1 MTSLI
6 EIDSW
11 WLVLVG
17 TLSFLLNSA
26 ACILAMIHQKRKA
39 DLLLRESQRELRGRI
54 RQLEEEA
61 ASFQHEQ
68 SDRWS
73 EIRNAIARLEFRS
86 RGASERMQ
94 RPSMVVLDKK
104 HQVCSLARK
113 GLATEEI
120 SKKLNL
126 YNGETELVL
135 GLKNFGARTELN
147 DARTSLQ

>member
-1 MTSLI
+1 MTSLMGF
-6 EIDSW
+6 DTW

-17 TLSFLLNSA
+17 TLSFLLNSV
-26 ACILAMIHQKRKA
+26 ACILAIVHQKRKA
-39 DLLLRESQRELRGRI
+39 DLLFRESQQGLRRRI
-54 RQLEEEA
+54 HKLEEDA
-61 ASFQHEQ
+61 AHFQREQ
-68 SDRWS
+68 SDLWS
-73 EIRNAIARLEFRS
+73 EIRNTIARLEFRS
-86 RGASERMQ
+86 HGASERMQ
-94 RPSMVVLDKK
+94 RHSMVGLDKK

-126 YNGETELVL
+126 YMGETELVL